1 MNICENDA
9 VTLRNTYLITKEVE
23 QIAQKRVRRKMGRN
37 DQTTNNIYCKHKI
50 QFMKYDI
57 NKRITLKNN
66 INSCTNGENFLSK
79 YERFLEMLT
88 KNNT

>member
-23 QIAQKRVRRKMGRN
+23 QIAQKRVRGKMGRN

-57 NKRITLKNN
+57 NKRITL
-66 INSCTNGENFLSK
+66 
-79 YERFLEMLT
+79 
-88 KNNT
+88 

>member
-23 QIAQKRVRRKMGRN
+23 QIAQKRVRGKMRRN
-37 DQTTNNIYCKHKI
+37 DQTTNNIYCKHEI

-66 INSCTNGENFLSK
+66 INSCTNGEKFLSK

>member
-23 QIAQKRVRRKMGRN
+23 QIAQKRVRGKMGRN

-66 INSCTNGENFLSK
+66 INSCTNGEKFLSK

>member
-23 QIAQKRVRRKMGRN
+23 QIAQKRVRRKMRRN